1 MTPQEGFNEPF
12 DPYDRD
18 PRKVLTVLR
27 FMSREEERLGE
38 GEHLTFIVIAPPPFM
53 LARGNSP
60 LLFLTWT
67 AELGAP
73 TEVG

>member
-1 MTPQEGFNEPF
+1 MKALTSLFA
-12 DPYDRD
+12 PYDRGC
-18 PRKVLTVLR
+18 RKVFTVLR

-38 GEHLTFIVIAPPPFM
+38 GGLLTFIVIAPPPFM
-53 LARGNSP
+53 LTRGNSP